1 MVDDYVDTMC
11 LSFMIKPNFKDIM
24 FNDFKTGVVNGV
36 RRKWKCRNLKN
47 PKTKRKIYLKGN
59 NSLFFYYKS
68 YDIFY
73 KRTYSFTGGYGNYSM
88 LYSHYKYRDDYI
100 YIHIQ
105 HNAIKGKNADTIYDD
120 VLILLKSI
128 GIDLKMLQ
136 IERKINRIDYKRD
149 FECEYNSIVEKQ
161 ASLSIMSKLPTG
173 VRGVNLETYET
184 AIKYKPISSCGIEII
199 VYFKDE
205 QLKKL
210 KKKRNKDK
218 YKRI

>member
-1 MVDDYVDTMC
+1 
-11 LSFMIKPNFKDIM
+11 
-24 FNDFKTGVVNGV
+24 
-36 RRKWKCRNLKN
+36 
-47 PKTKRKIYLKGN
+47 
-59 NSLFFYYKS
+59 
-68 YDIFY
+68 
-73 KRTYSFTGGYGNYSM
+73 
-88 LYSHYKYRDDYI
+88 
-100 YIHIQ
+100 
-105 HNAIKGKNADTIYDD
+105 
-120 VLILLKSI
+120 
-128 GIDLKMLQ
+128 MLQ